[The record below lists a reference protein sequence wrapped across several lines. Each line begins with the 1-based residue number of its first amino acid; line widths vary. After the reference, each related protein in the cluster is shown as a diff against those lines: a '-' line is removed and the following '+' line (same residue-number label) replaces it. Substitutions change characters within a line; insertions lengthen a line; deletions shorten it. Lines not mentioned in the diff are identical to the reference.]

1 MAQLGIQYGIQYDIQ
16 CHRSAL
22 YLYEKARGCCP
33 VYQLLGPFKDERIN
47 DCDRVIQTSPANP
60 VNKTINSSRCSGKKK
75 GVNIRLRELIQQSK
89 IFDVFIIPPPCVELL
104 SLTYSLIEVAINNIN
119 CNV

>member
-60 VNKTINSSRCSGKKK
+60 VNKTINSSIAGVAGKKK
-75 GVNIRLRELIQQSK
+75 GVNIRPRTHPTK
-89 IFDVFIIPPPCVELL
+89 
-104 SLTYSLIEVAINNIN
+104 
-119 CNV
+119 